1 MRKIFLAFLAMS
13 MMISLG
19 ILVKDINGETN
30 LFKLNLKQNNK
41 HHCVV
46 DINNNGYLKCLVQ
59 PNIVGLY
66 LRFLVDDT
74 TEILQYK
81 IEGLDMIA
89 SQVNKKKVWEALG
102 YEGILKKN
110 KKYNYI
116 PLNLDIKCSCDNINK
131 YNVDFGKVIIYKNNQ
146 YFAEIDISI
155 VNSKSLLRTL

>member
-74 TEILQYK
+74 TEILQ
-81 IEGLDMIA
+81 
-89 SQVNKKKVWEALG
+89 G
-102 YEGILKKN
+102 Y
-110 KKYNYI
+110 
-116 PLNLDIKCSCDNINK
+116 
-131 YNVDFGKVIIYKNNQ
+131 VTT
-146 YFAEIDISI
+146 
-155 VNSKSLLRTL
+155 NS